1 MATQKI
7 NTDFDSAENL
17 DQITQFE
24 PQQKILFLPLWC
36 DGKMLLSPV
45 QSWETI
51 ENRWNVPLCDQNET
65 KN

>member
-51 ENRWNVPLCDQNET
+51 ENH
-65 KN
+65 